1 MKSPKTQSLLTAL
14 LLTSAF
20 AWAHDDA
27 TLDKLKPPNGGQLRA
42 AGIYHFEL
50 VVAPPAA
57 NGKSAPVSVYLTDH
71 AGTKIASAGAT
82 GSVTIL
88 SGARKTSITLQPDG
102 DNRMKGTGDYQ
113 STADMKA
120 IVSVALPG
128 KAAEQVRFTPSVA
141 VAADGHGK
149 HHP

>member
-1 MKSPKTQSLLTAL
+1 MRLTRAISFVAALSLTGAL
-14 LLTSAF
+14 

-57 NGKSAPVSVYLTDH
+57 DVKSVPVSVYLTDH

-88 SGARKTSITLQPDG
+88 SGTRKTAIALQPDG
-102 DNRMKGTGDYQ
+102 DNRMKGMGDYR
-113 STADMKA
+113 STAEMKA
-120 IVSVALPG
+120 IVSIALPG
-128 KAAEQVRFTPSVA
+128 KPAEQARFTPLPGGV
-141 VAADGHGK
+141 ADGHGN
-149 HHP
+149 HH